1 MIARA
6 EKDGNYIETYD
17 SKGKRIKRAYNNG
30 NRCTTLDFS
39 KSFSEIS
46 KNETNNSNFN
56 IIFIVLLQQ

>member
-30 NRCTTLDFS
+30 DLLGS
-39 KSFSEIS
+39 SSEIVVVQDGNYIEVYDADL
-46 KNETNNSNFN
+46 KEFHEP
-56 IIFIVLLQQ
+56 IKK